1 MNTNFNKTFFATVLA
16 VGFSVGA
23 FADASSNQA
32 SSQSSNQSSGPA
44 FGFASHYGADVNS
57 VPHPQSVAYLLQ
69 QKNKVPYESAVFGV
83 QAEFDQQKWDG
94 DAEYYDGVNRE
105 YVNNY
110 GSGSYVNVVRF
121 NTLVNFNK
129 WVSAYFRVEAAGVD
143 GLKPSFA
150 NAFVTVGNLDYSPFY
165 VSVGQNYLPV
175 GAFSADA
182 GPYSNGVNS
191 TDFLVGSSYQQV
203 DFGYYKNGFNAQFAV
218 FKSDDPTQPKNQKSS
233 SLNDFATSVYYQA
246 KLITFLVIQ

>member
-16 VGFSVGA
+16 VGFSAGA

-32 SSQSSNQSSGPA
+32 SGPA
-44 FGFASHYGADVNS
+44 VGFASHYGADVNS
-57 VPHPQSVAYLLQ
+57 VPSPQSVAYLLQ

-94 DAEYYDGVNRE
+94 DAEYKGENGD
-105 YVNNY
+105 VNNY
-110 GSGSYVNVVRF
+110 GSGSYVSLVRF

-129 WVSAYFRVEAAGVD
+129 WVSAYFRVQAAGVD
-143 GLKPSFA
+143 GLKPSVT

-218 FKSDDPTQPKNQKSS
+218 FKSDDPTQPKNKKSS
-233 SLNDFATSVYYQA
+233 SLNDLQRVCIIKL